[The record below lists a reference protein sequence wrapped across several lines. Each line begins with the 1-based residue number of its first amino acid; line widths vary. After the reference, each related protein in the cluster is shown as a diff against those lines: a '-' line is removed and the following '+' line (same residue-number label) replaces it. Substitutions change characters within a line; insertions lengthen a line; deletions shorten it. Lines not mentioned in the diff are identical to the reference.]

1 MQYPLPIA
9 HLIDAY
15 MKLPGIGE
23 KTATRLAFY
32 TMDMPQEDVEDF
44 ARALIQVKKISI
56 NVQFVAILPKKISVI
71 FVLTLIVIKQRLWW
85 LNSLKM

>member
-32 TMDMPQEDVEDF
+32 TMDMPDQDVDDF
-44 ARALIQVKKISI
+44 AKSLVQVKKTFI
-56 NVQFVAILPKKISVI
+56 NVRSVAILPKKMSVI
-71 FVLTLIVIKQRLWW
+71 FALILIAIKQLLW
-85 LNSLKM
+85 

>member
-23 KTATRLAFY
+23 NGDSVGFY
-32 TMDMPQEDVEDF
+32 TMDMPDQDVDDF
-44 ARALIQVKKISI
+44 AKSLVQVKKTFI
-56 NVQFVAILPKKISVI
+56 NVRSVAILPKKMSVI
-71 FVLTLIVIKQRLWW
+71 FALILIAIKQLLW
-85 LNSLKM
+85 